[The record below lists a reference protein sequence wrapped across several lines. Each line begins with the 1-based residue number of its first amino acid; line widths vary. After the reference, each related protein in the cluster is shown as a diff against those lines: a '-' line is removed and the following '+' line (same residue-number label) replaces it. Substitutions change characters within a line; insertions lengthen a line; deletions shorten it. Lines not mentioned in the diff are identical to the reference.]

1 MNPADIDLLAMLK
14 RVRLPTVAN
23 VLPQFTERAAA
34 EAWSHRDFLAAIL
47 AEEVAHRET
56 TRIQRSATLA
66 RFPYLKT
73 IEEFDFIFQSSLKRS
88 QLGPF
93 LDPDFVT
100 NGRHLILEGR
110 PGLGKTH
117 LAIAISYKAIQHGHD
132 ALFVPAT
139 NIIDDL
145 VVAAKEG
152 RLREATDV
160 YLQPDVL
167 IIDEVGYLQ
176 HADSAANV
184 LYGVIDGR
192 CHAKRPM
199 IFTTNKP
206 LREWGAV
213 LHDRHLAEAIL
224 DRILEHGSHIELVGR
239 SWRTRNQ
246 DDDELGLAP
255 TG

>member
-1 MNPADIDLLAMLK
+1 MNPADLDLLAMLK
-14 RVRLPTVAN
+14 RVKLPTVAN
-23 VLPQFTERAAA
+23 ILPQFTERAVA
-34 EAWSHRDFLAAIL
+34 EGWSHRDFLAAIL
-47 AEEVAHRET
+47 AEEVAHREN
-56 TRIQRSATLA
+56 TRIQRSARLA
-66 RFPYLKT
+66 HFPYLKT
-73 IEEFDFIFQSSLKRS
+73 IEEFDFIFQSSIKRS

-93 LDPDFVT
+93 LDPDFVV

-132 ALFVPAT
+132 ALFIPAT
-139 NIIDDL
+139 DLIDDL
-145 VVAAKEG
+145 AAAAKEG

-160 YLQPDVL
+160 YLQSDVL
-167 IIDEVGYLQ
+167 IIDEIGYLQ
-176 HADSAANV
+176 HADNAANV

-192 CHAKRPM
+192 CHLKRPL

-206 LREWGAV
+206 LREWGDV

-246 DDDELGLAP
+246 DDDQLGLTP

>member
-23 VLPQFTERAAA
+23 VLPKFVERAAA
-34 EAWSHRDFLAAIL
+34 ENWSHRDFLAAII
-47 AEEVAHRET
+47 AEEVAHREN

-73 IEEFDFIFQSSLKRS
+73 IEEFDFVFQSSLKRS

-110 PGLGKTH
+110 PGMGKTH

-160 YLQPDVL
+160 YLRPDVL

-192 CHAKRPM
+192 CHRKRPM

-246 DDDELGLAP
+246 NGDDFGITP
-255 TG
+255 TK

>member
-1 MNPADIDLLAMLK
+1 MHPADIDLLAMLK

-23 VLPQFTERAAA
+23 VLPQFIERAAA
-34 EAWSHRDFLAAIL
+34 ESWSHRDFLAAII

-192 CHAKRPM
+192 CHQKRPM

-246 DDDELGLAP
+246 DGDDLGLAP
-255 TG
+255 TK